1 MDDIH
6 EVLLK
11 SYQQKTQQEVW
22 LPVYY
27 TSYDSQQSAYSQSQ
41 QLRTVTQPRVS
52 MDTVSL
58 PQLPATV
65 LVTIAK
71 LVDPADLV
79 SLCDSHPQLA
89 FLRLYLP
96 ELQDIPGESFRKH

>member
-1 MDDIH
+1 
-6 EVLLK
+6 
-11 SYQQKTQQEVW
+11 
-22 LPVYY
+22 
-27 TSYDSQQSAYSQSQ
+27 
-41 QLRTVTQPRVS
+41 

-71 LVDPADLV
+71 LVAPADLV

-96 ELQDIPGESFRKH
+96 DVLTVQGFLPATLTLLIKVGLYFYFNLYFL